1 MERIEWKITEQES
14 QQEMV
19 SGDGRWHITKN
30 QKGNQE
36 PSFFLTNYDL
46 LLSPHGSGTDYKQC
60 FESFIADCDAFIE
73 KIKAIRDQARMHMD
87 EMLATVKELECH
99 EN

>member
-1 MERIEWKITEQES
+1 MNIEWKVTEQES

-46 LLSPHGSGTDYKQC
+46 LLSPHG
-60 FESFIADCDAFIE
+60 A
-73 KIKAIRDQARMHMD
+73 
-87 EMLATVKELECH
+87 V
-99 EN
+99 

>member
-1 MERIEWKITEQES
+1 MNIEWKVTEQES

-36 PSFFLTNYDL
+36 PLELLTLN
-46 LLSPHGSGTDYKQC
+46 
-60 FESFIADCDAFIE
+60 
-73 KIKAIRDQARMHMD
+73 
-87 EMLATVKELECH
+87 LERRRHLNCPQD
-99 EN
+99 NLNVALQLFNGQRNFNLNP

>member
-1 MERIEWKITEQES
+1 MDIEWKITEQES

-19 SGDGRWHITKN
+19 SADGRWHITKT
-30 QKGNQE
+30 QKGEQS
-36 PSFFLTNYDL
+36 PQFFLTNYEL

-60 FESFIADCDAFIE
+60 FETFIADCDACIVR
-73 KIKAIRDQARMHMD
+73 IQAIRDQARTHM
-87 EMLATVKELECH
+87 EAMLTAAKELETH

>member
-1 MERIEWKITEQES
+1 MEIKWEITEEEF

-19 SGDGRWHITKN
+19 SSDGRWHITKN

-46 LLSPHGSGTDYKQC
+46 LLTPHGSGTDYKQC
-60 FESFIADCDAFIE
+60 FGTFIAECDSFIE
-73 KIKAIRDQARMHMD
+73 KIKTIREQARKHME
-87 EMLATVKELECH
+87 EMIKAAKELENH

>member
-1 MERIEWKITEQES
+1 MNIDWEITEQES

-19 SGDGRWHITKN
+19 SADGRWHVTKN
-30 QKGNQE
+30 QKGNQ
-36 PSFFLTNYDL
+36 PPQFYLSNYDL
-46 LLSPHGSGTDYKQC
+46 LLTPHGSGVDYRQC

-73 KIKAIRDQARMHMD
+73 KIKIVRDQARMHMD
-87 EMLATVKELECH
+87 EMLKSVKELESH